1 MQDFYKTGAYT
12 AESSSPEA
20 LAAAVK
26 EAYDKWGNLVKQA
39 GIQKQ

>member
-1 MQDFYKTGAYT
+1 MALKLGAYT

-20 LAAAVK
+20 LAGAVQS
-26 EAYDKWGNLVKQA
+26 AYQAWGGLVKTA